1 MHFYDFDSDLQKV
14 FNKTYSNIPPV
25 DWRSWLDVSSR
36 EEYESLS
43 LKLSGLSSMED
54 FFERLKV
61 EKTDPKL
68 LSVNVESFLAS
79 YNGSKPLVVCHTS
92 GTSGGQLSDIKFYPI
107 PEELVRRL
115 WAPGM
120 QAIFQA
126 SGLNRDSSA
135 VIFVPSRIVGDGMS
149 TVNGKTMIK
158 LYSAEFSQR
167 LMLSLIKPHQYLLYE
182 YKDANNLQVLA
193 EILSL
198 DKIGIISAPASTV
211 LGWAD
216 LEKLRQ
222 GLKKTQKT
230 FHMSTESPDSSE
242 ILSLVDRLGID
253 AAAVEIRKR
262 LSEVLSSATI
272 VFSISSITEGE
283 WSKIR
288 DFMRWKKGSE
298 KFTNLYVGS
307 EIGPFAATI
316 SRDDQGL
323 PVDDKMHVFPLTI
336 PVIERKGE
344 RDLISRST
352 HRIGRL
358 LLSRFNISDYVINI
372 DTGDV
377 IIIES
382 QEGLPRISG
391 QVLRAG
397 FRLKVKVVFKP
408 ETKIPREYHTFV
420 GDYFELGELEIINPR
435 RTLACLSK
443 RCKTKKELPAVIKL
457 GTSKDPSIMIISS
470 PKGSECHTVKEI
482 QKNLPLCPGGK
493 TIEQALKNKRLILET
508 LNSNPVETET
518 PKSELLKLVRKGELP
533 KGILKQWPLYLAT
546 PTPI

>member
-1 MHFYDFDSDLQKV
+1 MHFYDFDLDLQKV
-14 FNKTYSNIPPV
+14 FNEAYSHIAPV

-43 LKLSGLSSMED
+43 LKLSGLSSVED
-54 FFERLKV
+54 LLERLKV

-79 YNGSKPLVVCHTS
+79 YKGSKPLVICHTS
-92 GTSGGQLSDIKFYPI
+92 GTSGGQLSNLKFYPI

-115 WAPGM
+115 WAPGI

-126 SGLNRDSSA
+126 SGLNKDSSA

-149 TVNGKTMIK
+149 TVNGKTLIK

-167 LMLSLIKPHQYLLYE
+167 LMLSLIKPHSYLLYE
-182 YKDANNLQVLA
+182 YKDANNLKVLE

-211 LGWAD
+211 LRWAD

-222 GLKKTQKT
+222 GLRKTQKT
-230 FHMSTESPDSSE
+230 FKSMESPESE
-242 ILSLVDRLGID
+242 LLRLVDKLGID

-262 LSEVLSSATI
+262 LSESLSDATI

-283 WSKIR
+283 WSKIH
-288 DFMRWKKGSE
+288 DFMRWKKSSE
-298 KFTNLYVGS
+298 RFTNLYVGS

-316 SRDDQGL
+316 ARDDQGL
-323 PVDDKMHVFPLTI
+323 PVDSKMHVFPLTI
-336 PVIERKGE
+336 PVIERRGE

-352 HRIGRL
+352 HRIGKL

-377 IIIES
+377 ITIES

-397 FRLKVKVVFKP
+397 FRLKTNVVFHP

-435 RTLACLSK
+435 CMLACLAE
-443 RCKTKKELPAVIKL
+443 RCKIKKELTAVIKL
-457 GTSKDPSIMIISS
+457 GSGKEPSVMTIPS
-470 PKGSECHTVKEI
+470 PKSSKCHTVKEI

-493 TIEQALKNKRLILET
+493 TIEQALKNKRLVLKT

-518 PKSELLKLVRKGELP
+518 PKPELLKLVRKGELP
-533 KGILKQWPLYLAT
+533 KGVLKHWPLYLAT
-546 PTPI
+546 LTQI